1 MIKEIGLRY
10 SFWGSKAG
18 ARDFTSKVDQKPK
31 KEVG

>member
-10 SFWGSKAG
+10 SFCESEAG
-18 ARDFTSKVDQKPK
+18 AGDFTSKVDQKPK